1 MKFVKIFLSIAFIF
15 FVFLLSGCSLSYNLD
30 KNGNMDI
37 GYSKQDKEAF
47 IAHVYVDLDT
57 EIDIV
62 LPDTYKNC
70 TVTKLG
76 GYIGRGVPCP
86 FEIIYKVED
95 ENIVDKFSIE
105 NDYLEEYSKKWSSY
119 ETITITCNV
128 KLPKNLKKLYYMHVD
143 DLYVVKYKDE
153 DNKIKV
159 KVYKTIFKFEI
170 DKDNKLFYTKDG
182 KLYYKLKD
190 ELVTKFI
197 YE

>member
-1 MKFVKIFLSIAFIF
+1 MKFVKIFLSIVFIF
-15 FVFLLSGCSLSYNLD
+15 FVFLLTGCSLSYNLD

-62 LPDTYKNC
+62 LPDDYKSC

-128 KLPKNLKKLYYMHVD
+128 KLPKNLKKLYYMYVD